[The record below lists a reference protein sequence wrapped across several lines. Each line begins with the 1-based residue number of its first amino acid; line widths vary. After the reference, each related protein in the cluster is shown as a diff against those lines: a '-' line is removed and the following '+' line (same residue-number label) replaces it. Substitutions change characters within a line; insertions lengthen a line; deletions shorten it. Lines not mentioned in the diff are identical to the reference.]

1 MWSKLIKFFSS
12 SSTQPV
18 NPKADVNIDGSS
30 ARRQVSQLNQQ
41 QESDGILGGIHKKKM
56 LANGLLDFA
65 FLSANVNQLHSNINS
80 ENNSGIIALIS
91 ISIALQ
97 VCFILSLNNEKLRN
111 QIDILNTSLYRFS

>member
-18 NPKADVNIDGSS
+18 NPKADVNIDGS

-97 VCFILSLNNEKLRN
+97 VGFILSLNNE
-111 QIDILNTSLYRFS
+111 